1 MEKLCVDLM
10 GTYYIGIKLYKDDL
24 NLKVVTTID
33 TVIGWSKITN
43 YADKRAISI
52 TNLVEPMWL
61 SSYSRPI
68 EVAYDQRSE
77 FIGRKFRKYLI
88 ETEYGITAKPITLDG
103 VKTKMSTTISF
114 SGMYLKLFIYFR
126 NRTNSQ

>member
-33 TVIGWSKITN
+33 TVIGWSKITK

-52 TNLVEPMWL
+52 TNLVETFLGPQTQVP
-61 SSYSRPI
+61 RP
-68 EVAYDQRSE
+68 VPSKRLV
-77 FIGRKFRKYLI
+77 RLCR
-88 ETEYGITAKPITLDG
+88 
-103 VKTKMSTTISF
+103 
-114 SGMYLKLFIYFR
+114 
-126 NRTNSQ
+126 